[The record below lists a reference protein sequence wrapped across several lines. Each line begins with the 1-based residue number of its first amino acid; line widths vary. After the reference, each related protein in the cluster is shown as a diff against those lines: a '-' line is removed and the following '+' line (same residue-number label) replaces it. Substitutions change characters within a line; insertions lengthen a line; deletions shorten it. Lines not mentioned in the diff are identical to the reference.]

1 MKVQR
6 FTITTTDFGN
16 VPILRPV
23 PTEERQG
30 ETLIIDPWGV
40 LAPIRDQAPQL
51 AGLIP
56 VVTGEEWS
64 HALHGHARPLML
76 KLGAAPSALLKLTPL
91 RDCFL
96 KKDCLMHHPTRC
108 LPNKKLP
115 ECWGAAG
122 LEEVARKAVA
132 VVTLAWAE
140 GRYVVVVEGAEFS
153 LSAGKGVRHGGD
165 AA

>member
-6 FTITTTDFGN
+6 FTIATIDFGSI
-16 VPILRPV
+16 PILRPV
-23 PTEERQG
+23 PSEERQG
-30 ETLIIDPWGV
+30 DTLIIDPWGV

-51 AGLIP
+51 ARLIP

-91 RDCFL
+91 RDCLL
-96 KKDCLMHHPTRC
+96 KKECILHHPTRC

-115 ECWGAAG
+115 ECWEAAG
-122 LEEVARKAVA
+122 LEEVARRAVS

-140 GRYVVVVEGAEFS
+140 GRYVVVVEGVEFS
-153 LSAGKGVRHGGD
+153 LRAGMNMKHGGS